1 MMDEQHHLRDLVA
14 AHVLG
19 AVTPLEEKLAR
30 GHLAIC
36 ADCRGLEAELR
47 AVEARL
53 PALAD
58 DAEPPPGLKPRLMRI
73 VEAEAAET
81 AESRNAPGVRGET
94 TGSAAI
100 PPAHRAERATSGPA
114 HDLGTGQAALQP
126 IPFTRSTRSP
136 SVGRLAPAALVAALV
151 LVAVGVGLWRL
162 TGGAPAPTPTTRVA
176 LAGTPALP
184 ALTGALRYYAADSR
198 LELNVRGARALP
210 PGRVYELWLIRGHYN
225 VVAGVGAFRPAPD
238 GTGRLTLRGP
248 NPSNYTLACLTV
260 ERAPGAP
267 RPTFPLVAFGAI
279 GA

>member
-1 MMDEQHHLRDLVA
+1 MDEQHHLRDLVA

-36 ADCRGLEAELR
+36 ADCRSLEAELR
-47 AVEARL
+47 AVEERL

-58 DAEPPPGLKPRLMRI
+58 DAEPPPTLKPRLMRI
-73 VEAEAAET
+73 VEAEAAE
-81 AESRNAPGVRGET
+81 SRSATGARGET

-100 PPAHRAERATSGPA
+100 PPAHDLRTRLPA
-114 HDLGTGQAALQP
+114 RRP
-126 IPFTRSTRSP
+126 IPFTRPSSTRP
-136 SVGRLAPAALVAALV
+136 SSAGRLTPAALVAALV
-151 LVAVGVGLWRL
+151 RVAVGVGLWRL
-162 TGGAPAPTPTTRVA
+162 TGGEPPPTPTTRVA

-184 ALTGALRYYAADSR
+184 ALTGALRYYAADDR
-198 LELNVRGARALP
+198 LELDVRGARALP

-225 VVAGVGAFRPAPD
+225 VVAGVGAFRPNPD
-238 GTGRLTLRGP
+238 ATGRLTLRGP

-260 ERAPGAP
+260 ERAPGAR